1 MLQNMHVNM
10 LYSTAAVL
18 TWEHPNNIFD
28 EEYFNYSISVI
39 DVSRGDVMVDRIL
52 MVHSS
57 NNPRQLIDV
66 SGLDVCDEV
75 NISLSIVGDIRKNA
89 TILPIPICKYIYIY
103 EKL

>member
-10 LYSTAAVL
+10 FNSTEAIL
-18 TWEHPNNIFD
+18 TWEHPQNIFD

-39 DVSRGDVMVDRIL
+39 DVTRGDVMVDGSL

-57 NNPRQLIDV
+57 NNPWQLIDV

-75 NISLSIVGDIRKNA
+75 NISLSLVGDCRKNF
-89 TILPIPICKYIYIY
+89 TILPIPICK
-103 EKL
+103 

>member
-10 LYSTAAVL
+10 FNSTEAIL
-18 TWEHPNNIFD
+18 TWEHPQNIFD

-39 DVSRGDVMVDRIL
+39 DVTRGDVMVDGSL

-57 NNPRQLIDV
+57 NNPWQLIDV

-75 NISLSIVGDIRKNA
+75 NISLSLVGDCRKNFR
-89 TILPIPICKYIYIY
+89 ILPIPICK
-103 EKL
+103 

>member
-10 LYSTAAVL
+10 FNNTEVIL
-18 TWEHPNNIFD
+18 TWEHPQNIFD

-39 DVSRGDVMVDRIL
+39 DITRGDVMVDGSL

-57 NNPRQLIDV
+57 NNPGQLIDV

-75 NISLSIVGDIRKNA
+75 NINLLLVGDCRIFF
-89 TILPIPICKYIYIY
+89 TILYIHSYM
-103 EKL
+103 